1 MCSVRVANELG
12 RGDANAVRFAIKIL
26 LGTSV
31 VIGVVVWILC
41 LVFGSQLGYMFTQEA
56 AVAEAVSDLAVLL
69 AFSVLF
75 NSIYPVFSGSF
86 CVSNFVDFVYRL
98 FLPSE
103 HQHQLLCMYVHQASQ
118 LEQACSRR

>member
-12 RGDANAVRFAIKIL
+12 RGDANAVRFAIKVL
-26 LGTSV
+26 TVTSV

-41 LVFGSQLGYMFTQEA
+41 LVFGNKLGYLFTQEA
-56 AVAEAVSDLAVLL
+56 EVATAVADLSVLL

-86 CVSNFVDFVYRL
+86 FFL
-98 FLPSE
+98 FFPCNLFSINI
-103 HQHQLLCMYVHQASQ
+103 
-118 LEQACSRR
+118 